1 MSISRGIN
9 NWCENKM
16 EEILNNPN
24 EKHPYVKAFGIGVIE
39 GVVDNAI
46 VWYPIMTA
54 AAYYWKKQAL
64 KK

>member
-1 MSISRGIN
+1 MSLSRSIN
-9 NWCENKM
+9 NWCDKKM
-16 EEILNNPN
+16 YEITSNPDD
-24 EKHPYVKAFGIGVIE
+24 KLMYVKAFGIGVIE
-39 GVVDNAI
+39 GAVDSAL